1 MNKYANDMSS
11 TKITLDL
18 FMRDHEEYAS
28 EANFAR
34 IYESITGRN
43 AMMNDTNILATI
55 SREGIGYNVEF
66 QNALQEFFAANPRW
80 NNDTANTRSL
90 IEAYK
95 RGGFSYVSLSALESC
110 ALTAGLSES
119 AAWKAKQ
126 AASNERATLI
136 RTISGGKDSYQRF
149 VPAVGTF
156 RNFQTADLESMD
168 TDQLRAVATE
178 VEEHRR
184 VRGLDAAQVRA
195 EVHQTSQRYSQY
207 LNLPPTMPDGRPWS
221 IYNFNKQPMALI
233 KDQIRKYGVENIN
246 AACQAAAT
254 HGAR

>member
-126 AASNERATLI
+126 AASNERDKLIQEITLGKPTFQMFSKAHGAMRNVDSSTLQSDPTETLREI
-136 RTISGGKDSYQRF
+136 RASVVERRKYEG
-149 VPAVGTF
+149 
-156 RNFQTADLESMD
+156 MD
-168 TDQLRAVATE
+168 KDQLRTE
-178 VEEHRR
+178 
-184 VRGLDAAQVRA
+184 A
-195 EVHQTSQRYSQY
+195 HQSAQRYSQY
-207 LNLPPTMPDGRPWS
+207 LPLPDAMPDGRPWS
-221 IYNFNKQPMALI
+221 IYNFNKQPVALI

-254 HGAR
+254 QGAR